1 MTDTKTSLSRVSAA
15 QWPLG
20 AGERY
25 WGLSHFRVRHKH
37 LAEQP
42 YAEHENS
49 PWTSP
54 RLPKSVHVVM
64 QIVQQTIHSRAE
76 DPPRTFR
83 RLSLWAH
90 TAPGT
95 SRSRQIEGVHHL
107 ASYAAFLDRCLCRCF
122 GWRSRGH
129 AGSATPGGRCRDNGP
144 DQAAALKHHVVGTY
158 ANHQTGAEASAAD
171 SRQRDLVG
179 HHDYDPAPGP
189 AQHLHPG

>member
-1 MTDTKTSLSRVSAA
+1 VTDTKASLSRVSAA

-20 AGERY
+20 TGERY
-25 WGLSHFRVRHKH
+25 WDLSHFRVRHKH

-54 RLPKSVHVVM
+54 RLPKSVKVVT

-90 TAPGT
+90 TAPGLPEAAKLRASIT
-95 SRSRQIEGVHHL
+95 WHPMQRSLIGV
-107 ASYAAFLDRCLCRCF
+107 C
-122 GWRSRGH
+122 
-129 AGSATPGGRCRDNGP
+129 
-144 DQAAALKHHVVGTY
+144 AAAS
-158 ANHQTGAEASAAD
+158 AGAAAD
-171 SRQRDLVG
+171 TLALQPQEVDAVTT
-179 HHDYDPAPGP
+179 DPIKPP
-189 AQHLHPG
+189 P